1 MKKLFLSAIIITTL
15 FACKKEDNDD
25 PQDPGPTTPVDYRDA
40 VVGNYVGT
48 KNNYFWMMGMPPTSS
63 DTTYAWS
70 FTVVKDTTDSSIVA
84 DGYVF
89 KIDSTLRCYESQ
101 VPGPT
106 IRSFDFRNDSAIIYF
121 RSGGLGGY
129 GTMTIKGL
137 KQ

>member
-1 MKKLFLSAIIITTL
+1 
-15 FACKKEDNDD
+15 
-25 PQDPGPTTPVDYRDA
+25 
-40 VVGNYVGT
+40 
-48 KNNYFWMMGMPPTSS
+48 MMGMPPTSS

-89 KIDSTLRCYESQ
+89 KIDSALRCYESQ

>member
-1 MKKLFLSAIIITTL
+1 MKKLFLFAIIITTL

-48 KNNYFWMMGMPPTSS
+48 KNNYTWMMGMPPNVF

-70 FTVVKDTTDSSIVA
+70 FTVVKDTSDSSIIA
-84 DGYVF
+84 DGYLF
-89 KIDSTLRCYESQ
+89 KVDSNLYCYEIQ

-106 IRSFDFRNDSAIIYF
+106 IRSFSFSNDTSIIYF

-129 GTMTIKGL
+129 GTTTITGV